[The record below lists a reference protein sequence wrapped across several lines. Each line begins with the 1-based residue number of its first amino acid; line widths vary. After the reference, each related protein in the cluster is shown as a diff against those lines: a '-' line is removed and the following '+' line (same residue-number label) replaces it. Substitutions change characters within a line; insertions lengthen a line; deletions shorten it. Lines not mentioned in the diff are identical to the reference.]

1 MYGTVARIRVKTGME
16 GQFRQLIEG
25 QARAGEI
32 VAFFALQ
39 KPG

>member
-25 QARAGEI
+25 QCMHLKLGRYRGS
-32 VAFFALQ
+32 
-39 KPG
+39 